1 LTWRVR
7 VSKLPRMTAAE
18 TVGYRMLIGGEW
30 VDARSG
36 ETFESINPYTGRAWA
51 TIPRAGAEDVDA
63 AVRAARDAFVSW
75 SRTTAVARGR
85 LLRRLA
91 ELIAENAERIAVV
104 ETTDNGKL
112 IREMEGQLR
121 GLADY
126 YHYFAGAADKVG
138 GETIPADRDNF
149 FVYTLREPLG
159 VVAAITPWNSP
170 VLLMSWKAAPA
181 LAAGCTLVVKPAEQA
196 PASTL
201 EFAALVEEAGFPPGV
216 FNVVTGYGSEAGAPL
231 VAHPGIDKVA
241 FTGGTA
247 TGRAVMRSA
256 ADNLTRV
263 TLELGGKSPNIVF
276 ADADLDAAA
285 NGVVA
290 GIFAATGQTCMA
302 GSRLLVQDE
311 IHDEFVER
319 LAARAREIR
328 LGDPLDPATEMGP
341 VAFSEHRDHVLSAI
355 AAGTAEGARLV
366 SGGRPPDTPS
376 LRDGYFVEPT
386 IFGDVSNDMGIAR
399 DEVFGPVLA
408 ALRFSDEDE
417 AVRLANDTDYGLAA
431 GVWTRDVQ
439 RAHRMARALRAG
451 TVWVNSYRAVG
462 PMAPFGGYKSSGMGR
477 ENGIQAI
484 GEYTELKTVWI
495 ELTGATR
502 DPFQLG

>member
-1 LTWRVR
+1 MGDDSRAPAPRTWTRRSGPHV
-7 VSKLPRMTAAE
+7 
-18 TVGYRMLIGGEW
+18 
-30 VDARSG
+30 ARSSHG
-36 ETFESINPYTGRAWA
+36 GARPPVTRAK
-51 TIPRAGAEDVDA
+51 
-63 AVRAARDAFVSW
+63 
-75 SRTTAVARGR
+75 

-91 ELIAENAERIAVV
+91 ELIADNAERIAVV

-126 YHYFAGAADKVG
+126 YHYYAGAADKVG
-138 GETIPADRDNF
+138 GETLPADRDNF

-216 FNVVTGYGSEAGAPL
+216 FNVVTGFGDEAGAPL
-231 VAHPGIDKVA
+231 VAHPGVDKVA

-247 TGRAVMRSA
+247 TGKAVMKGA
-256 ADNLTRV
+256 AEHLARV

-276 ADADLDAAA
+276 EDADLEAAA

-302 GSRLLVQDE
+302 GSRLFVQDSV
-311 IHDEFVER
+311 HDEFVER

-341 VAFSEHRDHVLSAI
+341 VAFEGHLEKVAGRDRVGAGGGRARWSPA
-355 AAGTAEGARLV
+355 AAGPT
-366 SGGRPPDTPS
+366 RP
-376 LRDGYFVEPT
+376 GFFVEPT
-386 IFGDVSNDMGIAR
+386 IFGDVTNGMDIAR
-399 DEVFGPVLA
+399 NEIFGPVLA
-408 ALRFSDEDE
+408 ALRFADEEEAIALANATRVRAGRGRLDARRAARAPDGARAARRHRLGQRLPRRRPDG
-417 AVRLANDTDYGLAA
+417 AVRRLQGLRHGPRERPPGGRRVHRAQD
-431 GVWTRDVQ
+431 GLD
-439 RAHRMARALRAG
+439 RAHRRDARPVPAGLRFSSRLARIDRLAG
-451 TVWVNSYRAVG
+451 A
-462 PMAPFGGYKSSGMGR
+462 
-477 ENGIQAI
+477 
-484 GEYTELKTVWI
+484 
-495 ELTGATR
+495 
-502 DPFQLG
+502 

>member
-1 LTWRVR
+1 M
-7 VSKLPRMTAAE
+7 KA
-18 TVGYRMLIGGEW
+18 YKMLIGGEW

-36 ETFESINPYTGRAWA
+36 AIFESINPYTAEPWA

-63 AVRAARDAFVSW
+63 AVRAARGAFESW
-75 SRTTAVARGR
+75 SRTTAVTRAR
-85 LLRRLA
+85 LMRRLA

-126 YHYFAGAADKVG
+126 YQYYAGAADKVG
-138 GETIPADRDNF
+138 GETLPADRDNF

-216 FNVVTGYGSEAGAPL
+216 FNVVTGYGAEVGAPL
-231 VAHPGIDKVA
+231 VEHPGVDKVA
-241 FTGGTA
+241 FTGGTE
-247 TGRAVMRSA
+247 TGKAVMKGA
-256 ADNLTRV
+256 ATHLARV

-276 ADADLDAAA
+276 EDADLEAAA

-302 GSRLLVQDE
+302 GSRLFVQE
-311 IHDEFVER
+311 SVHDEFVER

-341 VAFSEHRDHVLSAI
+341 VAFEGHLEKVLGAIGSAK
-355 AAGTAEGARLV
+355 AEGATLV
-366 SGGRPPDTPS
+366 TGGGRLDSP
-376 LRDGYFVEPT
+376 GYFVEPT
-386 IFGDVSNDMGIAR
+386 IFGDVTNGMDIAQN
-399 DEVFGPVLA
+399 EIFGPVLA
-408 ALRFSDEDE
+408 ALKFGGEE
-417 AVRLANDTDYGLAA
+417 EVIRLANATEFGLAA

-451 TVWVNSYRAVG
+451 TVWINAYRAVG
-462 PMAPFGGYKSSGMGR
+462 PMAPFGGFKSSGMGR

-484 GEYTELKTVWI
+484 SEYTELKTVWI

>member
-1 LTWRVR
+1 
-7 VSKLPRMTAAE
+7 M
-18 TVGYRMLIGGEW
+18 
-30 VDARSG
+30 
-36 ETFESINPYTGRAWA
+36 
-51 TIPRAGAEDVDA
+51 
-63 AVRAARDAFVSW
+63 RAARGAFASW
-75 SRTTAVARGR
+75 SRTTAVSRAR

-91 ELIAENAERIAVV
+91 GLIESNAARIAKV

-138 GETIPADRDNF
+138 GETLPSDRENF

-181 LAAGCTLVVKPAEQA
+181 LAAGCCLVVKPAEQA

-216 FNVVTGYGSEAGAPL
+216 FNVVTGFGSEAGAPL
-231 VAHPGIDKVA
+231 VAHPGVDKVA
-241 FTGGTA
+241 FTGGTE
-247 TGRAVMRSA
+247 TGKAVMKGA
-256 ADNLTRV
+256 AEHLARV
-263 TLELGGKSPNIVF
+263 SLELGGKSPNIVF
-276 ADADLDAAA
+276 EDADLEAAA

-302 GSRLLVQDE
+302 GSRLFVQE
-311 IHDEFVER
+311 SVHDEFVER
-319 LAARAREIR
+319 LAARARSIR
-328 LGDPLDPATEMGP
+328 MGDPLDPATEMGP
-341 VAFSEHRDHVLSAI
+341 VAFEGHMEHVLRAI
-355 AAGTAEGARLV
+355 GAATAEGATLV
-366 SGGRPPDTPS
+366 TGGGRFDAP
-376 LRDGYFVEPT
+376 GFFVEPT
-386 IFGDVSNDMGIAR
+386 IFGDVRNGMDIAR
-399 DEVFGPVLA
+399 NEIFGPVLA
-408 ALRFSDEDE
+408 VLRFSDEE
-417 AVRLANDTDYGLAA
+417 EVIALANATDYGLAA

-451 TVWVNSYRAVG
+451 TIWVNSYRAVG
-462 PMAPFGGYKSSGMGR
+462 PMAPFGGFKASGIGR
-477 ENGIQAI
+477 ENGIQAVA
-484 GEYTELKTVWI
+484 EYTELKTVWI
-495 ELTGATR
+495 ELDGATR

>member
-1 LTWRVR
+1 
-7 VSKLPRMTAAE
+7 
-18 TVGYRMLIGGEW
+18 MLIGGEW

-36 ETFESINPYTGRAWA
+36 AIFESINPYTAQPWA
-51 TIPRAGAEDVDA
+51 TLPRAGAEDVDA
-63 AVRAARDAFVSW
+63 AVRAARDAFESW
-75 SRTTAVARGR
+75 SRTTPVSRGR
-85 LLRRLA
+85 LMRRLA
-91 ELIAENAERIAVV
+91 ELIASNAERIAVV

-126 YHYFAGAADKVG
+126 YHYYAGAADKVG
-138 GETIPADRDNF
+138 GETLPADRENF

-216 FNVVTGYGSEAGAPL
+216 FNVVTGFGAEAGAPL
-231 VAHPGIDKVA
+231 VEHPGVDKVA
-241 FTGGTA
+241 FTGGTE
-247 TGRAVMRSA
+247 TGKAVMRGA
-256 ADNLTRV
+256 ASHLARV

-276 ADADLDAAA
+276 DDADLDAAA

-302 GSRLLVQDE
+302 GSRLFVQE
-311 IHDEFVER
+311 SVHDEFVER

-341 VAFSEHRDHVLSAI
+341 VAFEGHMQKVMSAI
-355 AAGTAEGARLV
+355 GSAQAEGATLV
-366 SGGRPPDTPS
+366 SGGGRPDAP
-376 LRDGYFVEPT
+376 GYFVEPT
-386 IFGDVSNDMGIAR
+386 IFGDVTNGMDIAR
-399 DEVFGPVLA
+399 NEIFGPVLA
-408 ALRFSDEDE
+408 ALRFSDEAE
-417 AVRLANDTDYGLAA
+417 AVRLANATEFGLAA

-451 TVWVNSYRAVG
+451 TIWVNAYRAVG
-462 PMAPFGGYKSSGMGR
+462 PMAPFGGFKASGIGR
-477 ENGIQAI
+477 ENGLQAI
-484 GEYTELKTVWI
+484 AEYTELKTVWI